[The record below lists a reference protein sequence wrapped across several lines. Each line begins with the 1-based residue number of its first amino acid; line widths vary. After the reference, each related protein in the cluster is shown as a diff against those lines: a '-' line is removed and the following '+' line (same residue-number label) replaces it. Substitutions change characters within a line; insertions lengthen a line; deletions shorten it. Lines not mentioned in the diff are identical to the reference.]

1 MTWFLDFLWPILIK
15 RILFLRHLLFVTIPL
30 ILFVAPATVF
40 PCSTSVDYFNGGGFF
55 CGYSSNYPYY
65 PLYCQSGY
73 GGNTTIGAEYLVK
86 LRASTLSTYVGSSL
100 TSVAA
105 TINNYSLS
113 NIVVNIYDQ
122 GSSSSSPGSRIYQA
136 YIGAQTGYVT
146 HTLSSTI
153 DVQNRDLWI
162 GFYIAWNGLAYPMAY
177 NSSTVYGLND
187 PDGHYINWCWYNGSS
202 TQCSFSSVSGVTNWA
217 IKAYLTAPDPV
228 AANAGPDTT
237 HIGLGTI
244 SLQGNSA
251 ADGATQTWSIV
262 SGGGGTIADAHSA
275 TSGFTPSTYG
285 TVGLYWTRQK
295 LFCSSNDYVTH
306 TFVKADQTINFDALP
321 NKTYGDPS
329 FEVSATASSNPPV
342 SFSSL
347 TNSVCSV
354 SGTTVSLLSAGTC
367 SLRVS
372 QAGNA
377 DFNPAPN
384 VDQSFTVQRATPTLS
399 LSSTPTSDTLPGQS
413 VTFTATVA
421 ATPPGSGTPSGT
433 VTFNDG
439 ASTLCTNVILSSGS
453 AACATGAL
461 SLGSH
466 SLTAVYSGDTN
477 FTGGTSAPLTHNVNQ
492 APAITSAATATF
504 TVGQASSFTATAT
517 GTPAPTLSYSGA
529 LPSGVSFTNGTL
541 SGTPAAG
548 TETTYPLVLT
558 ASNGIGSAAT
568 QNFTLTVQGSDN
580 DLDGYRTPD
589 DCNDND
595 ADIHPGATEICDRQ
609 DNDCDPTTVEHC
621 PLGCPQP

>member
-1 MTWFLDFLWPILIK
+1 
-15 RILFLRHLLFVTIPL
+15 
-30 ILFVAPATVF
+30 
-40 PCSTSVDYFNGGGFF
+40 
-55 CGYSSNYPYY
+55 
-65 PLYCQSGY
+65 
-73 GGNTTIGAEYLVK
+73 
-86 LRASTLSTYVGSSL
+86 
-100 TSVAA
+100 
-105 TINNYSLS
+105 
-113 NIVVNIYDQ
+113 
-122 GSSSSSPGSRIYQA
+122 
-136 YIGAQTGYVT
+136 
-146 HTLSSTI
+146 
-153 DVQNRDLWI
+153 
-162 GFYIAWNGLAYPMAY
+162 
-177 NSSTVYGLND
+177 
-187 PDGHYINWCWYNGSS
+187 
-202 TQCSFSSVSGVTNWA
+202 
-217 IKAYLTAPDPV
+217 
-228 AANAGPDTT
+228 
-237 HIGLGTI
+237 
-244 SLQGNSA
+244 
-251 ADGATQTWSIV
+251 
-262 SGGGGTIADAHSA
+262 
-275 TSGFTPSTYG
+275 
-285 TVGLYWTRQK
+285 
-295 LFCSSNDYVTH
+295 
-306 TFVKADQTINFDALP
+306 
-321 NKTYGDPS
+321 
-329 FEVSATASSNPPV
+329 
-342 SFSSL
+342 
-347 TNSVCSV
+347 
-354 SGTTVSLLSAGTC
+354 
-367 SLRVS
+367 
-372 QAGNA
+372 
-377 DFNPAPN
+377 

-466 SLTAVYSGDTN
+466 SLTAVYSGDAH